1 MKTVLRT
8 PSILKPLALVLGVT
22 ASVSVFADPLIER
35 EKTLRFP
42 DSVRRN
48 ATYAEIDPDP
58 DFRHASPAAYAA
70 FRAMKYGVR
79 IHWGLYSNYPDSRES
94 WNFLLMN
101 YQERQKYIDLYKTW
115 NPVGFNADEWMQ
127 FFQRAGFNTFAITTK
142 HHEGFS
148 LWDTK
153 TRVVRRANYLAPGG
167 LKIEEC
173 DVAYSVMETPFKRDI
188 IKELTDAARNYPIK
202 INLYFSHTDFYDA
215 DFRPYGR
222 HPLQWAESPGL
233 KGLQDRQPYPIE
245 FVEPVGKEERE
256 RMIARHRAQLRELL
270 TNYGKIDMVCFDINF
285 SAEVWPG
292 LKQTVKE
299 LRALQPDVM
308 FRNRGIGNYGDYY
321 TPERVV
327 PSDNSESV
335 MPWMV
340 IYPLGSHFSYDADPA
355 THKGPKWVID
365 NLVDS
370 VSKGGN
376 FMVGIGPDANGKF
389 HPTAIAQLEE
399 VGRWLKAYGECI
411 FGTHNLPGERYKDGE
426 TVRIT
431 ASDDNKHVYA
441 IALER
446 PKGKVTLTHVSAAP
460 DSKVYLLGHSAP
472 LTWRAAGEG
481 MEIDF
486 PADAKDSLAY
496 PIKIVAA
503 AKPAAH

>member
-1 MKTVLRT
+1 M
-8 PSILKPLALVLGVT
+8 KPLALALTLAAGVS
-22 ASVSVFADPLIER
+22 AFADPLAER

-42 DSVRRN
+42 DAVLRN
-48 ATYAEIDPDP
+48 APYADVEPDA
-58 DFRHASPAAYAA
+58 DYRHASPEAYEA

-94 WNFLLMN
+94 WNFLAMN
-101 YQERQKYIDLYKTW
+101 YEERQKYIDLYKTW
-115 NPVGFNADEWMQ
+115 NPQGFNADEWMQ

-153 TRVVRRANYLAPGG
+153 ARVVRRANYLAPGG

-202 INLYFSHTDFYDA
+202 VNLYYSHSDWYDA

-222 HPLQWAESPGL
+222 HPLQWEGSPGL
-233 KGLQDRQPYPIE
+233 RALKERQPYPIE
-245 FVEPVGKEERE
+245 LVSAPTQEERD
-256 RMIARHRAQLRELL
+256 RLIARHRLQLRELL
-270 TNYGKIDMVCFDINF
+270 TNYGKVDMLCFDINLG
-285 SAEVWPG
+285 ADVWPG
-292 LKQTVKE
+292 LKQTIKE

-308 FRNRGIGNYGDYY
+308 FRNRGLGNYGDYH

-327 PSDNSESV
+327 PSDNSANS

-340 IYPLGSHFSYDADPA
+340 IYPLGAHFSYDPDPA
-355 THKGPKWVID
+355 THKGAKWVID

-370 VSKGGN
+370 VAKGGN

-399 VGRWLKAYGECI
+399 VGQWLKVNGEAI
-411 FGTHNLPGERYKDGE
+411 FKTRALPGEGYMDGDNIRFTDSE
-426 TVRIT
+426 
-431 ASDDNKHVYA
+431 DNKHIYA
-441 IALER
+441 ISLVR
-446 PKGKVTLTHVSAAP
+446 PEGKLTLTKTRAVEGSKIHLVGHAAP
-460 DSKVYLLGHSAP
+460 LS
-472 LTWRAAGEG
+472 WRTAGAG
-481 MEIDF
+481 IEIDF
-486 PADAKDSLAY
+486 PADAPKSLAY
-496 PIKIVAA
+496 AFKIEN
-503 AKPAAH
+503 PR